1 MSKTKSMWNRG
12 DALLL
17 SDNLQERNFGRIF
30 YEFTNLALN
39 RFKWENLPKGLESRH
54 IEKALFE
61 YGQCAFVDDPE
72 LGILCLGCSNTNGYN
87 PYGDPTHVVLHGVGY
102 SKNFALSEVERILNN
117 DTLLPTKFH
126 VEYYTNKIYEIDK
139 AIYKNLKQQKRP
151 YIIATTK
158 DNQLTMKNIIKQVK
172 EDVEEIYVDE
182 RITNGE
188 DMLFNIQYLT
198 GLTESIILLNDCTY
212 HYTWDKNI
220 SLSSTVT
227 ENHLTQCR
235 LLFRLAEIS
244 IAEIGTLSVE
254 NRKRF
259 YTDFYNQFQR
269 VLLFCLQNKEKNLYK
284 RLKEG
289 NLIMKS
295 PEYQIC
301 ANNAVISTN
310 KIFTFVCKM
319 KSCYAL
325 WFFMKLR
332 T

>member
-61 YGQCAFVDDPE
+61 YGQCAFVDDPQ

-87 PYGDPTHVVLHGVGY
+87 PYGDPTHVVLTGVGY
-102 SKNFALSEVERILNN
+102 SKIFEIGEVERILNN

-182 RITNGE
+182 RITNGGKVGAE
-188 DMLFNIQYLT
+188 VLNVNAPYLIDKYQQHKNDLMCEFLTLMGLNNSNANNNKKERLLVDEVNVNNGEILMNLDVDFKNRVEACDRINKRFGLNIT
-198 GLTESIILLNDCTY
+198 VK
-212 HYTWDKNI
+212 KNI
-220 SLSSTVT
+220 FDISNEFLS
-227 ENHLTQCR
+227 EEGEEGEQIH
-235 LLFRLAEIS
+235 
-244 IAEIGTLSVE
+244 
-254 NRKRF
+254 NRGIFPFKR
-259 YTDFYNQFQR
+259 
-269 VLLFCLQNKEKNLYK
+269 
-284 RLKEG
+284 
-289 NLIMKS
+289 
-295 PEYQIC
+295 
-301 ANNAVISTN
+301 
-310 KIFTFVCKM
+310 
-319 KSCYAL
+319 
-325 WFFMKLR
+325 
-332 T
+332 